1 LIRADVDDRDES
13 ISKKIRESETE
24 WIRYTL
30 VIGNNELQTGTLV
43 VRDRDLTQQRKLQ
56 LQQLID
62 EIHSQT
68 VDKPHLPLNLPR
80 YLSMRPIVTG

>member
-43 VRDRDLTQQRKLQ
+43 VRDRDLAQQRKLQ

-62 EIHSQT
+62 EIHGQT
-68 VDKPHLPLNLPR
+68 ADKPHLPLNLSR